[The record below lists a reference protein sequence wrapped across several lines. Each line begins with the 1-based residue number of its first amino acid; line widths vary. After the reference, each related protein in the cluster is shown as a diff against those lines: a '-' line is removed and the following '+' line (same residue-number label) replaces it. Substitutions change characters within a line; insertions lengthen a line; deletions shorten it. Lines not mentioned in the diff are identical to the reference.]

1 MWLIIYIE
9 YNQLYIYILITHSIS
24 KFTAKQQNFKIMGY
38 WHKNRHITEW
48 KKWVIN
54 NVNNPIYIRKLF
66 FTLKEKSHDI
76 NIVWV
81 TANAD
86 KGKIKYRS
94 LRPGG
99 WDSAPRVAWWPRYKR
114 CPGSGLH
121 EKRAAPVYSKLP
133 VPLRQRGKTQFPKQ
147 ETCRIFQLGAQ
158 KAKPC
163 DKFKNKTW
171 KSKLSQ

>member
-1 MWLIIYIE
+1 MIIYIE
-9 YNQLYIYILITHSIS
+9 YNQLYILITLSIS

-38 WHKNRHITEW
+38 WHKDRHITEW

-54 NVNNPIYIRKLF
+54 NVNNPIYIRKIF
-66 FTLKEKSHDI
+66 FTLKEKSHNI
-76 NIVWV
+76 NIAWV
-81 TANAD
+81 TAHAD
-86 KGKIKYRS
+86 KGKIKYRI

-99 WDSAPRVAWWPRYKR
+99 WDSASSVAWWPRCR
-114 CPGSGLH
+114 HCSESWLH
-121 EKRAAPVYSKLP
+121 EKWATPVYSKLP
-133 VPLRQRGKTQFPKQ
+133 VPLRQPGKTQFPKQ
-147 ETCRIFQLGAQ
+147 ETHCIFQLGAQ